1 MPCEELDIV
10 WNNIKA
16 EARALADCEPMLAS
30 FYHATL
36 LKHENLGSALSYMLA
51 NKLAS
56 PIMPAIA
63 IREVVE
69 EAYAADPEMIAS
81 AACDIQAVRTRDPAV
96 DKYSTPLLYLK
107 GFHALQAYRIGHWL
121 WTQGRRALA
130 IFLQNQVSVSF
141 QVDIHPAAKIGR
153 GIMLDH
159 ATGIVVGETA
169 VIEDDV
175 SILQSVT
182 LGGTGK
188 TSGDRHPKI
197 REGVMIGAG
206 AKILGNIEV
215 GRGAKIGASSV
226 VLQLGS
232 AAHHRG
238 GRTGAYRRQA
248 GERQAGDGYGS
259 AFQRHPPHLR
269 VRRRDLMYCHLP
281 LLSTEM

>member
-10 WNNIKA
+10 WKNIKA
-16 EARALADCEPMLAS
+16 EARALAECEPMLAS

-63 IREVVE
+63 IREVV
-69 EAYAADPEMIAS
+69 

-121 WTQGRRALA
+121 WHQGRQALA
-130 IFLQNQVSVSF
+130 IFLQNQVSVTF

-169 VIEDDV
+169 VIENDV

-188 TSGDRHPKI
+188 AGGDRHPKI

-215 GRGAKIGASSV
+215 GRGAKIGAGSV
-226 VLQLGS
+226 VLQPVPPHTT
-232 AAHHRG
+232 AAGVPARIVGKPDSDKPSMDMDQHFNGIHH
-238 GRTGAYRRQA
+238 TFEY
-248 GERQAGDGYGS
+248 GDGI
-259 AFQRHPPHLR
+259 
-269 VRRRDLMYCHLP
+269 
-281 LLSTEM
+281 

>member
-1 MPCEELDIV
+1 MPCVEPELV
-10 WNNIKA
+10 WDYIKA

-36 LKHENLGSALSYMLA
+36 LKHDDLGSALSYMLA
-51 NKLAS
+51 NKLAN

-63 IREVVE
+63 IREIVQ
-69 EAYAADPEMIAS
+69 EAYNQDPSMIQS
-81 AACDIQAVRTRDPAV
+81 AACDIQAVRQRDPAI

-121 WTQGRRALA
+121 WNQGRRALA
-130 IFLQNQVSVSF
+130 VYLQNEVSVSF
-141 QVDIHPAAKIGR
+141 AVDIHPAAKIGR

-215 GRGAKIGASSV
+215 GRGAKIGAGSV
-226 VLQLGS
+226 VLQPVPPHTT
-232 AAHHRG
+232 AAGVPARIVGKPNSDKPSMEMDQHFNG
-238 GRTGAYRRQA
+238 MVPGF
-248 GERQAGDGYGS
+248 EFGDGI
-259 AFQRHPPHLR
+259 
-269 VRRRDLMYCHLP
+269 
-281 LLSTEM
+281 

>member
-1 MPCEELDIV
+1 MACEELDIA
-10 WNNIKA
+10 WKNIKT
-16 EARALADCEPMLAS
+16 EARDLANCEPMLAS

-51 NKLAS
+51 NKLSSA
-56 PIMPAIA
+56 IMPAIA

-69 EAYAADPEMIAS
+69 EAYAADPAMIAS

-96 DKYSTPLLYLK
+96 EKYSTPLLYLK

-121 WTQGRRALA
+121 WGKNRKALA
-130 IFLQNQVSVSF
+130 IFLQNQVSVTF
-141 QVDIHPAAKIGR
+141 QVDIHPAARIGH

-159 ATGIVVGETA
+159 ATGIVIGETA
-169 VIEDDV
+169 VVENDV

-188 TSGDRHPKI
+188 SGGDRHPKI

-215 GRGAKIGASSV
+215 GRGAKIGAGSV
-226 VLQLGS
+226 VLQPIPPHTTAAGVPARIVGRPGS
-232 AAHHRG
+232 EKPAMDMDQHFNG
-238 GRTGAYRRQA
+238 LTQGFEY
-248 GERQAGDGYGS
+248 GDGI
-259 AFQRHPPHLR
+259 
-269 VRRRDLMYCHLP
+269 
-281 LLSTEM
+281 

>member
-1 MPCEELDIV
+1 MSSDELEKV
-10 WNNIKA
+10 WNSIKS

-30 FYHATL
+30 FFHATL
-36 LKHENLGSALSYMLA
+36 LKHENLGSALSYILA
-51 NKLAS
+51 NKLAN

-63 IREVVE
+63 VREVVLD
-69 EAYAADPEMIAS
+69 AYLADEQMTVAAAR
-81 AACDIQAVRTRDPAV
+81 DILAVRLRDPAV

-121 WTQGRRALA
+121 WLQGRQALA
-130 IFLQNQVSVSF
+130 IYLQNQISVAF
-141 QVDIHPAAKIGR
+141 GVDIHPAATIGC

-169 VIEDDV
+169 VVENNV

-215 GRGAKIGASSV
+215 GRGAKIGAGSV
-226 VLQLGS
+226 VLQAVPPHTT
-232 AAHHRG
+232 AAGVPARIV
-238 GRTGAYRRQA
+238 GRPESETPSMDMDQYFNGAKHGFEY
-248 GERQAGDGYGS
+248 GDGI
-259 AFQRHPPHLR
+259 
-269 VRRRDLMYCHLP
+269 
-281 LLSTEM
+281 